1 MITRSLLCLVLMA
14 FQAVVAGDKQDKK
27 SSKIQFAETAFDL
40 GQIQEGQVVE
50 HTFTFANRGSD
61 TLRISKVDASC
72 GCTAALA
79 SANVVAPGGEGGIK
93 ASFNS
98 AGRIGKTKKS
108 VYVRSND
115 PASPLV
121 TLTFTVEVLA
131 KDAQSSVMDV
141 LKTP

>member
-1 MITRSLLCLVLMA
+1 MIIRSLLWVVLMA
-14 FQAVVAGDKQDKK
+14 FQAVVAGDKQDHKGAK
-27 SSKIQFAETAFDL
+27 MQFTETAFDL

-50 HTFTFANRGSD
+50 HTFTFVNRGMD
-61 TLRISKVDASC
+61 TLRINKVDASC
-72 GCTAALA
+72 GCTAVLA
-79 SANVVAPGGEGGIK
+79 STNVVAPGGEGGIK

-98 AGRIGKTKKS
+98 AGRLGKAKKS

-115 PASPLV
+115 PVSPLV
-121 TLTFTVEVLA
+121 TLTFTVEVMA